1 MGPNASAMSDKQFNL
16 IIPHQHQQQLQHQ
29 QQPQQIQPVSK
40 TIHEQ
45 AHPHQSAFVEKKSVV
60 ERPDMTREQPKDTQL
75 TQ

>member
-29 QQPQQIQPVSK
+29 